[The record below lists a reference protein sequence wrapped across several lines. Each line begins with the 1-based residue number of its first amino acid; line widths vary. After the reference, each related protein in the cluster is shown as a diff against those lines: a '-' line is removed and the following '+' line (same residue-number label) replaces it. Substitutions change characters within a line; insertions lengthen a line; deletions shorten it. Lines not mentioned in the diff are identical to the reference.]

1 MNCKLVVTIE
11 SSVDSVPDFEVFR
24 CVVGALVV
32 VISQARLVSDFSVL
46 DGNVVKLFP
55 NFLFSIKLILQFS
68 K

>member
-11 SSVDSVPDFEVFR
+11 SSVDSVPDFVFR